1 MVDNRPMRI
10 ASLLALFLIAI
21 MPSRAVAQHAAVEAS
36 GAWIRIAPPGAMML
50 AGYVTLTNSGDA
62 VAELESV
69 HSAAFGSVEVHRTEV
84 VDGVSRMRAVPELRI
99 APGETRSE
107 AHTSELQSLMRNSY
121 AVFCLKKK
129 TTRKK

>member
-1 MVDNRPMRI
+1 MRS
-10 ASLLALFLIAI
+10 ASLLALLLIAI

-62 VAELESV
+62 VAELDSV

-84 VDGVSRMRAVPELRI
+84 VDAVSRLRAGPQ
-99 APGETRSE
+99 RSE
-107 AHTSELQSLMRNSY
+107 GRRGGKRRVSMCESRGG
-121 AVFCLKKK
+121 
-129 TTRKK
+129 